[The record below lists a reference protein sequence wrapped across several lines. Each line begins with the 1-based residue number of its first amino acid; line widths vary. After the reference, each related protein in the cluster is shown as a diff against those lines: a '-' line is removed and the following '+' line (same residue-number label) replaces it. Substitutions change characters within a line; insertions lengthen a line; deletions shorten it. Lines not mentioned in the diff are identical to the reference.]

1 MKVLATGGAG
11 MLGAALKKVFDAPG
25 VEYIPIDI
33 AEADITVP
41 ENIASYISNISPDIV
56 INCAAFT
63 DVDGCET
70 KKEIAFAVNGAGAG
84 NVAAAAAKVG
94 APIIH
99 ISTDYVFDGTNTV
112 PYVETDPVNPM
123 GVYGASKL
131 EGERAVEAAN
141 SRHYILRTAWLYGAG
156 GKNFVDTIAKLAEDR
171 EELTVVSDQVGS
183 PTYTMHLAAA
193 IKKVADLTLSADA
206 PAPGIYHVTG
216 SEHCSWFDFAGE
228 IVKLRP
234 GKIKTIKPVTTE
246 EFGRPAPRPAY
257 SVMNNEKA
265 RKTFGVDMPHWLD
278 ALKEYLGG

>member
-11 MLGAALKKVFDAPG
+11 MLGAALKKVFDVPG

-33 AEADITVP
+33 AEADITVA
-41 ENIASYISNISPDIV
+41 ENIAAFVTKISPDIV

-70 KKEIAFAVNGAGAG
+70 KKEIAFAVNGSGAG
-84 NVAAAAAKVG
+84 NVAAAAAAVG
-94 APIIH
+94 APVIH
-99 ISTDYVFDGTNTV
+99 ISTDYVFDGSSST

-131 EGERAVEAAN
+131 EGERAVAAAN

-156 GKNFVDTIAKLAEDR
+156 GKNFVDTIAKFAQER
-171 EELTVVSDQVGS
+171 EELSVVSDQVGS
-183 PTYTMHLAAA
+183 PTYTMHLASA
-193 IKKVADLTLSADA
+193 IKTVADRVLSADA
-206 PAPGIYHVTG
+206 PESGIFHATG
-216 SEHCSWFDFAGE
+216 GGRCSWFEFAGE

-234 GKIKTIKPVTTE
+234 GKTKSIKPVTTE

-257 SVMNNEKA
+257 SVMNNQKIQ
-265 RKTFGVDMPHWLD
+265 KTFGVSMPHWLD
-278 ALKEYLGG
+278 ALKEYLA